1 MKVAIILPV
10 SDSMP
15 HLKPMIEALYESTHF
30 PFRLIIIESG
40 SKDGTKQYVD
50 KLFEE
55 KDNVEVYH
63 TAKRGLVKAINYGI
77 KAAGDLDI
85 YLTQDDVIHF
95 KMYGRDWLEDMW
107 KVSQDSKIGVIT
119 GLGGFGISGPDFI
132 DGLRWIGT
140 WNAYIPRR
148 IIKKIGL
155 FDEEFGPG
163 DDVDYSYR
171 VLNAG
176 YSLAVVDYWV
186 HHHRLTEHGD
196 SDNSK
201 KITKM
206 GKKFRKKYKLDEYNE
221 SSNNQS
227 T

>member
-15 HLKPMIEALYESTHF
+15 HLPFMIDALYKSTNF

-55 KDNVEVYH
+55 KDNIEVYH

-77 KAAGDLDI
+77 KQAGDLDV

-95 KMYGRDWLEDMW
+95 KLYGRDWLREMYNASRQKDCGI
-107 KVSQDSKIGVIT
+107 VTSTAGY
-119 GLGGFGISGPDFI
+119 GISSSDFL
-132 DGLRWIGT
+132 DKLKWVGT

-155 FDEEFGPG
+155 FDEELGQEMIWIILIG
-163 DDVDYSYR
+163 
-171 VLNAG
+171 
-176 YSLAVVDYWV
+176 
-186 HHHRLTEHGD
+186 
-196 SDNSK
+196 
-201 KITKM
+201 
-206 GKKFRKKYKLDEYNE
+206 
-221 SSNNQS
+221 
-227 T
+227 